1 MINTIK
7 LEAYYLR
14 YNEIKIWKYVAQC
27 EDVKIIN
34 EVFMLDLEMKLNK
47 ANKKN
52 QSSKKSVKWYR
63 ILINLFQNNQ
73 ELK

>member
-27 EDVKIIN
+27 EDMKIIN

-52 QSSKKSVKWYR
+52 
-63 ILINLFQNNQ
+63 
-73 ELK
+73 